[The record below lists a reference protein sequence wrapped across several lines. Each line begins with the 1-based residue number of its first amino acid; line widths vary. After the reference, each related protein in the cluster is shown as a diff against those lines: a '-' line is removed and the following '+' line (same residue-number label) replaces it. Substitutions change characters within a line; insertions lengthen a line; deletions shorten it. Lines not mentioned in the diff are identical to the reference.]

1 MASCVIIDT
10 PPVGEVSEALRIAPI
25 CDEVLFVARPR
36 HTDRR
41 RLILARELL
50 ERADAQMAGMVLVG
64 REAGLPGGRYGYG
77 YSTDTSTAWPTSTSL
92 TDRVPDPL
100 RSASVTPKQVSHAIR
115 FASSL

>member
-1 MASCVIIDT
+1 MLAEMRRMASCVIIDT

-50 ERADAQMAGMVLVG
+50 ERADAQMAGMVLIG
-64 REAGLPGGRYGYG
+64 RETGLPGASYGYG
-77 YSTDTSTAWPTSTSL
+77 YSTNFNGVVDEQSQRSVSPT
-92 TDRVPDPL
+92 
-100 RSASVTPKQVSHAIR
+100 RSKSGRDVRAR
-115 FASSL
+115 